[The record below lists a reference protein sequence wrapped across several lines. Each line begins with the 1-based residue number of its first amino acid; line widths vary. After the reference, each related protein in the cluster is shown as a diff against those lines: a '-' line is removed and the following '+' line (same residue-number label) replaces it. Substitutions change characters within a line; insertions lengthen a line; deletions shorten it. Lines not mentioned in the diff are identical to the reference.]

1 MSKRTPLLIR
11 ISKALDVD
19 LSLPTNLSDLN
30 NNKLKTFVKDMKE
43 TFEEMKKFNAEFDK
57 LMTQMD
63 DFEDD
68 SLDIV
73 GVYGKEAYR

>member
-1 MSKRTPLLIR
+1 
-11 ISKALDVD
+11 
-19 LSLPTNLSDLN
+19 
-30 NNKLKTFVKDMKE
+30 MKE